1 MNMNKIRAAIGLLLL
16 LTFLSMPFNQFIQQY
31 VAIPNDL
38 TLFDDAGENLTIPK
52 LGNDT
57 TTVLSQQEEVL
68 EAMDTSEFKA
78 VNNGESSIVYE
89 VAGMPLKKVN
99 VDVLEDFKVIPGGQS
114 VGVNLQTLGVLVVGH
129 HLINTDSGEKSP
141 GEDADIQVGDIILQ
155 VNGKEIEKMEQMTP
169 LVDEA
174 GKHNKE
180 LNVKIKRGGETVEKK
195 LLPALDKKENQYRI
209 GLYIRDS
216 AAGIGTMTFYDP
228 ESKRYGALGHVI
240 SDMDTKKPIQIHDGT
255 IVRSNITSI
264 KKGDNGVPG
273 EKQATFNA
281 DDTPLGTISKNTSFG
296 VFGKLDSKLQASKWN
311 EPMPI
316 TLPNQVKEGPA
327 KILTVVEDDLV
338 ESFDVE
344 IVNSVDQPNAATKG
358 MIIKITDEDL
368 LEKTGGII
376 QGMSGSPIIQD
387 GKLIG
392 AVTHVFVNDP
402 TSGYGIHIEWMLE
415 EAGIDIYK
423 NEEKAS

>member
-155 VNGKEIEKMEQMTP
+155 VNGKENRK
-169 LVDEA
+169 
-174 GKHNKE
+174 N
-180 LNVKIKRGGETVEKK
+180 
-195 LLPALDKKENQYRI
+195 
-209 GLYIRDS
+209 
-216 AAGIGTMTFYDP
+216 GTND
-228 ESKRYGALGHVI
+228 
-240 SDMDTKKPIQIHDGT
+240 
-255 IVRSNITSI
+255 
-264 KKGDNGVPG
+264 
-273 EKQATFNA
+273 ATC
-281 DDTPLGTISKNTSFG
+281 
-296 VFGKLDSKLQASKWN
+296 
-311 EPMPI
+311 
-316 TLPNQVKEGPA
+316 
-327 KILTVVEDDLV
+327 
-338 ESFDVE
+338 
-344 IVNSVDQPNAATKG
+344 
-358 MIIKITDEDL
+358 
-368 LEKTGGII
+368 
-376 QGMSGSPIIQD
+376 
-387 GKLIG
+387 
-392 AVTHVFVNDP
+392 
-402 TSGYGIHIEWMLE
+402 
-415 EAGIDIYK
+415 
-423 NEEKAS
+423 

>member
-1 MNMNKIRAAIGLLLL
+1 M
-16 LTFLSMPFNQFIQQY
+16 
-31 VAIPNDL
+31 
-38 TLFDDAGENLTIPK
+38 
-52 LGNDT
+52 
-57 TTVLSQQEEVL
+57 
-68 EAMDTSEFKA
+68 
-78 VNNGESSIVYE
+78 
-89 VAGMPLKKVN
+89 
-99 VDVLEDFKVIPGGQS
+99 
-114 VGVNLQTLGVLVVGH
+114 
-129 HLINTDSGEKSP
+129 
-141 GEDADIQVGDIILQ
+141 
-155 VNGKEIEKMEQMTP
+155 
-169 LVDEA
+169 
-174 GKHNKE
+174 
-180 LNVKIKRGGETVEKK
+180 
-195 LLPALDKKENQYRI
+195 
-209 GLYIRDS
+209 
-216 AAGIGTMTFYDP
+216 
-228 ESKRYGALGHVI
+228 
-240 SDMDTKKPIQIHDGT
+240 
-255 IVRSNITSI
+255 
-264 KKGDNGVPG
+264 PG